1 MGIRG
6 TLRQIQNEL
15 ARPIRRY
22 NTLRTWGR
30 TDFRGVPVV
39 FGNAM
44 PKSGSKLL
52 NQILAGI
59 CEIGPF
65 LPTGRI
71 PIRTITI
78 DGRRRSQDEIQKD
91 LRRLRP
97 GDVTL
102 GYLRASTENIAHL
115 CRPDWA
121 VYFIIRDPRDM
132 LVSHLYYATEMY
144 SGHGMHEYY
153 NTLPDMDA
161 RLTVAI
167 QGIQEDGLSM
177 ASVGERYERIRGWL
191 RCPEIMTLHFEDLI
205 LKQTEALNGMLDHL
219 EKTDFALPT
228 GREDAVRRLSKAID
242 PKTSPTF
249 RKGKVGDWQSHF
261 KDEHK
266 DLFKQVTGDL
276 LVELRYEVDNNW

>member
-6 TLRQIQNEL
+6 NLRSLRNEL
-15 ARPIRRY
+15 VRPVRRLS
-22 NTLRTWGR
+22 TLRTWQR
-30 TDFRGVPVV
+30 RDFKGVPVV

-52 NQILAGI
+52 KQILAGI
-59 CEIGPF
+59 CEVGPF
-65 LPTGRI
+65 VETGRI

-78 DGRRRSQDEIQKD
+78 DGRRRSQAEILKD

-97 GDVTL
+97 GDATL
-102 GYLRASTENIAHL
+102 GYLRATTENMAQL

-144 SGHGMHEYY
+144 SGHGMHDYY

-161 RLTVAI
+161 RLRVAI

-177 ASVGERYERIRGWL
+177 ANVGERYERIRGWL

-205 LKQTEALNGMLDHL
+205 LKQKGTLNAMLDHL
-219 EKTDFALPT
+219 EKTGFSLPT
-228 GREDAVRRLSKAID
+228 ERNTAVQRLVEAID

-249 RKGKVGDWQSHF
+249 RKGKVGDWESHF
-261 KDEHK
+261 TAEHK
-266 DLFKQVTGDL
+266 DLF
-276 LVELRYEVDNNW
+276 